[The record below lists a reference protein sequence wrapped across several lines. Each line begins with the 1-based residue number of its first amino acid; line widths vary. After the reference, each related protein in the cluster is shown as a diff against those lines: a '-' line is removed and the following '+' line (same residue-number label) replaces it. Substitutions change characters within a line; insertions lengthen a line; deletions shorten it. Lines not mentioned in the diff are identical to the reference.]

1 MDLGALVGSLELEDS
16 QFAQALSGAM
26 AKLGDFASSGAKLA
40 GVAGAGIALALG
52 ASVVQNLSVDAAND
66 KLAAELGL
74 TEAESKRVGESA
86 GRLYADAYGE
96 SLEQV
101 NDAVAAVM
109 TSIDGMSTASSAELE
124 GVTAKALDFA
134 SAFGV
139 DVARSVQVVG
149 QMMRTG
155 LAADADE
162 AYDLLVA
169 GSQRVPVALREDLLD
184 AVDEYGQFFS
194 TLGYTGEEAFAV
206 LVDGAQKGTY
216 GIDKAGDAIKEF
228 TIRATDMSTASVAA
242 YDAIGLNAED
252 MSNKILA
259 GGDSAA
265 DATQQIIGGL
275 LGIEDPAAR
284 ANAAI
289 ALFGTPIEDLNTTE
303 IPAFL
308 KSLQEGSGS
317 MDGFAGAADR
327 MGATLNDN
335 AKTSLTSWKRQAQL
349 AFLGLGNWA
358 IPAVDQLAKSAAD
371 SLGPALSLAGDG
383 FTILLASAAAA
394 IGFIQAHPTV
404 FTVIATIITTL
415 LVPALLVLSAR
426 FAVTVAQMVL
436 GWITTS
442 ASAVM
447 SAALQVA
454 SLTLIGVQ
462 WAAAAARATAAALR
476 MAAAWLIS
484 IGPIAL
490 VIAAVVGLVVLIVKN
505 WDTIK
510 AKTAAAW
517 NAVVG
522 FIKAFPGKAGA
533 ALASLGG
540 VIWGVISGAWNRAR
554 TGTVNGVNN
563 VVAFVRGLPGK
574 IKSALGNLGSL
585 LLGVGE
591 DIMNGLVNGI
601 ERGFAWVRSKLS
613 GVGGLIPGWLKKV
626 LGISSPSK
634 VMADEVGQ
642 WIPAGVAEGIDAGA
656 ARFLNP
662 ALDRMAAGVVVPIT
676 AAASYQA
683 SVDGLTAATNRGLAA
698 TGTDGH
704 GGGPAVV
711 QHVHPS
717 PGMDEYQIGEAAAG
731 RLMFGMNR

>member
-134 SAFGV
+134 KAFDV
-139 DVARSVQVVG
+139 DVARAAQVAG
-149 QMMRTG
+149 QLITTG
-155 LAADADE
+155 LATDATN
-162 AYDLLVA
+162 AFDLLAA
-169 GSQRVPVALREDLLD
+169 GTQGLAVSLREDLLD
-184 AVDEYGQFFS
+184 ALDEYGPAFS
-194 TLGYTGEEAFAV
+194 QLGFSGEEAFA
-206 LVDGAQKGTY
+206 LLRASSEKGTY

-252 MSNKILA
+252 MSNRILA

-265 DATQQIIGGL
+265 DATQQIIDGL
-275 LGIEDPAAR
+275 LGIEDPATR
-284 ANAAI
+284 ANTAI
-289 ALFGTPIEDLNTTE
+289 ALFGTPIEDLNTGD
-303 IPAFL
+303 IPEFL
-308 KSLQEGSGS
+308 ESLKGVDSG
-317 MDGFAGAADR
+317 MGEVAGASDR
-327 MGATLNDN
+327 LGAALNSN
-335 AKTSLTSWKRQAQL
+335 AESAITSWKRQAQM

-358 IPAVDQLAKSAAD
+358 IPHVDRLAKSAAD

-383 FTILLASAAAA
+383 FTILLDGATAA

-404 FTVIATIITTL
+404 FTVIAATITTL
-415 LVPALLVLSAR
+415 LIPALLVLSAR

-540 VIWGVISGAWNRAR
+540 LIWGVISGAWNRAR
-554 TGTVNGVNN
+554 TGTINGINT
-563 VVAFVRGLPGK
+563 VVGFVRGLPGK

-626 LGISSPSK
+626 LGIASPSK

-656 ARFLNP
+656 ARFLTP

-698 TGTDGH
+698 TGTDGQP
-704 GGGPAVV
+704 GGPTVV

-717 PGMDEYQIGEAAAG
+717 PGMDEYQLGEAAAG